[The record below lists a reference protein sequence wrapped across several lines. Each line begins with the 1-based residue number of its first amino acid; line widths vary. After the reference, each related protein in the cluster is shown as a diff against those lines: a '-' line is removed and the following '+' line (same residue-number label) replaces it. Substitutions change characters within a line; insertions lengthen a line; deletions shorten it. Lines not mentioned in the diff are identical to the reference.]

1 MGSYEADAGK
11 GSAEAEPMKFGMGC
25 LLLIAGL
32 ALAIPLRGLAIS
44 LNWTWF
50 VSPALHLPEI
60 SLLQGIGISI
70 FLTVLTAPGMY
81 GPLKLT
87 EGAEKEGSTKAGWDD
102 LFIYGILG
110 PPASNRAR
118 VAMAYFHPRRSPV
131 ACAIMA
137 YSTLALN

>member
-1 MGSYEADAGK
+1 
-11 GSAEAEPMKFGMGC
+11 MKFGMGC
-25 LLLIAGL
+25 LLFIAGL
-32 ALAIPLRGLAIS
+32 ALAIPVRGLAIS

-110 PPASNRAR
+110 PLLLIVLAWLWHI
-118 VAMAYFHPRRSPV
+118 FIQGDHPW
-131 ACAIMA
+131 
-137 YSTLALN
+137 LAQPWISQPWP